1 MKSVIVTIKNKNK
14 PILKKMKRT
23 LIWYDPIKREMQ
35 VFEGGQLSF
44 EYREDDYLKERG
56 DKNIFRML
64 PEVIDLEER
73 GFDSVSNKDDIIKW
87 FNNYLN
93 YNDSEAEISIENPDG
108 IVFVVP
114 NEESDDFVYQLER
127 NGFIYSI

>member
-1 MKSVIVTIKNKNK
+1 MKTVSITFRNKNK
-14 PILKKMKRT
+14 PILKKVKRT
-23 LIWYDPIKREMQ
+23 LNWYDPIKREMQ

-56 DKNIFRML
+56 DKNIFRIL
-64 PEVIDLEER
+64 PKVIDLEEK

-87 FNNYLN
+87 FNTYSN
-93 YNDSEAEISIENPDG
+93 YNDSGAEISIENIDG

-114 NEESDDFVYQLER
+114 DEEAEDFYYQLER
-127 NGFIYSI
+127 NGFSYD